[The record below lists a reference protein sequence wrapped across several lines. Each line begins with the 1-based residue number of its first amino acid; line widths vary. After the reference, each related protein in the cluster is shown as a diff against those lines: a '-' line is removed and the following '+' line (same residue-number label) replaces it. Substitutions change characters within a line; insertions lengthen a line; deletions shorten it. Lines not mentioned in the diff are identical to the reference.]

1 MDCLIVNNY
10 RPISVLP
17 IFSRIFEKCLFNRL
31 LKFVDQCNI
40 LTESQYGFRPGY
52 STSSAIVD
60 LIYKVT
66 NALDK
71 KKILIGL
78 FLDLSKAFDT
88 LDHSI
93 LFHKLENYGIRG
105 ILLDLLR
112 NYLTNRKQFVVVNG
126 NESYLSDVGCGVPQG
141 SILGPLL
148 FLIYMNDICASSQKL
163 EFILYADD
171 TSVFLSDN
179 NIDNL
184 ILNFNDELLK
194 LNSWLISNKL
204 IVNTKKNSLYDLF

>member
-1 MDCLIVNNY
+1 MIPVLKNGLSDCLNNC

-17 IFSRIFEKCLFNRL
+17 IFSKNFEKCLFNRL
-31 LKFVDQCNI
+31 LKCVDQCNI

-52 STSSAIVD
+52 STSSAIID
-60 LIYKVT
+60 LIHKVT

-93 LFHKLENYGIRG
+93 LFHILENYSIRG
-105 ILLDLLR
+105 TRLDLFQ
-112 NYLTNRKQFVVVNG
+112 NYLTNRKQLVVVNG
-126 NESYLSDVGCGVPQG
+126 NESYLSAVGCGVPQG

-163 EFILYADD
+163 EYIFIRP
-171 TSVFLSDN
+171 
-179 NIDNL
+179 
-184 ILNFNDELLK
+184 
-194 LNSWLISNKL
+194 
-204 IVNTKKNSLYDLF
+204 